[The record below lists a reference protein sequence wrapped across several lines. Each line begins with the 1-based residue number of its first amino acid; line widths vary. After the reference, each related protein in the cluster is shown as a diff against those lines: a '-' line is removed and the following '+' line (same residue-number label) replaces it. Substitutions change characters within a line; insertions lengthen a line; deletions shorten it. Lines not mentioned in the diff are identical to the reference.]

1 MVGSKIDCKNRN
13 RTDNNSNRHFPYKKV
28 NFICI
33 LNKNSFRRKLMYDV
47 SKQIYKNNFRFH
59 GWIRDNCQQ
68 GYKGYA
74 NIDIFYFID
83 ILVPFKEYVDLNILV

>member
-1 MVGSKIDCKNRN
+1 
-13 RTDNNSNRHFPYKKV
+13 
-28 NFICI
+28 
-33 LNKNSFRRKLMYDV
+33 MYDV
-47 SKQIYKNNFRFH
+47 SKQIYKNNFHFH